1 MSLDTDEILVG
12 ANGTIHVAPVGSTMP
27 TTPDAT
33 LSAPWVHLGYAT
45 EDGVR
50 WRDAMSVNDR
60 MGWQSFYPLRK
71 IVESRSNTI
80 AFDLVQ
86 WNRNTLGLAL
96 GAPTVT
102 EPVAAS
108 GDFQIDPPSPETVDE
123 RAVVVSWSDGDRDY
137 RLLYWRAV
145 LVGDIETMLAR
156 SESATLPIELE
167 ALPYLAN
174 PVYRLLTN
182 DAAFDPA

>member
-1 MSLDTDEILVG
+1 MALDTDEILVG
-12 ANGTIHVAPVGSTMP
+12 ANGSIHVAPVGSTMP
-27 TTPDAT
+27 TTADAT
-33 LSAPWVHLGYAT
+33 LTTPWVHLGYAS

-50 WRDAMSVNDR
+50 WRDSMSVNDR

-80 AFDLVQ
+80 GFDLVQ
-86 WNRNTLGLAL
+86 WNKNTLGLAL
-96 GAPTVT
+96 GGPTVT
-102 EPVAAS
+102 EPVSAS

-123 RAVVVSWSDGDRDY
+123 RAVVVQWTDGTRAY
-137 RLLYWRAV
+137 ALLYWRAV

-156 SESATLPIELE
+156 SESAVLPIELE
-167 ALPYLAN
+167 ALPASTN

-182 DAAFDPA
+182 DAAFDPS